1 MGNDKD
7 LFKIT
12 SDIIE
17 KLKEKTGFSN
27 ENAVGKYAIPDFD
40 KKKNRKV
47 LYEKDAP
54 IIDKYAI
61 PNESDDIIE
70 E

>member
-27 ENAVGKYAIPDFD
+27 ENAVGKYAIPEF
-40 KKKNRKV
+40 KRKN
-47 LYEKDAP
+47 YG
-54 IIDKYAI
+54 IIKNEDDDPNIEKYAI
-61 PNESDDIIE
+61 PNEPDDIIE